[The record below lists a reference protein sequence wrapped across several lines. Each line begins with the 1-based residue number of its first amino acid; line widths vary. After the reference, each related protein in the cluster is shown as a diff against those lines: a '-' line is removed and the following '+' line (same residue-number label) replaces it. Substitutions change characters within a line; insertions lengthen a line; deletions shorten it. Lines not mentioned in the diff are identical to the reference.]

1 MEARTAVHPFADL
14 NAYIDGALD
23 PQSRERVDAHLGSC
37 AICST
42 RVAELRATAKLIAAL
57 PAPAPARSLVPRI
70 AVPMWLAPLR
80 TASAVASG
88 LALVVFV
95 ISLGSGFARQTSGA
109 AAPAPQLNDRTGAAA
124 SGQPALAPAPPS
136 SAAFSAVGSPNPA
149 ARSAADTQ
157 KAVTGTAAPG
167 EAAQQTAT
175 AGPQAVAL
183 HAPANPES
191 GQSPVVWLALAIAF
205 AVIAIFATWRLRAA

>member
-1 MEARTAVHPFADL
+1 MHPFADL

-124 SGQPALAPAPPS
+124 SGQPA
-136 SAAFSAVGSPNPA
+136 FSAVGSPNPA

-205 AVIAIFATWRLRAA
+205 ADIAIFATWRLRAA

>member
-37 AICST
+37 ASCST

-136 SAAFSAVGSPNPA
+136 SAAFSAVGSPLP
-149 ARSAADTQ
+149 RSSPETS
-157 KAVTGTAAPG
+157 GTAVSSGNSSKSDTSGPKP
-167 EAAQQTAT
+167 
-175 AGPQAVAL
+175 AGPV
-183 HAPANPES
+183 S
-191 GQSPVVWLALAIAF
+191 WGG
-205 AVIAIFATWRLRAA
+205 RAASRSLRRYSGWPASRSGSS

>member
-1 MEARTAVHPFADL
+1 MEARTAVHPLADL

-57 PAPAPARSLVPRI
+57 
-70 AVPMWLAPLR
+70 
-80 TASAVASG
+80 
-88 LALVVFV
+88 
-95 ISLGSGFARQTSGA
+95 
-109 AAPAPQLNDRTGAAA
+109 
-124 SGQPALAPAPPS
+124 PALAPAPPS

-175 AGPQAVAL
+175 AG
-183 HAPANPES
+183 
-191 GQSPVVWLALAIAF
+191 
-205 AVIAIFATWRLRAA
+205 